1 MDQDKKKEIINKY
14 DSTSTFYDD
23 RYSKIQ
29 FEKYKLALKTNISSG
44 NLIIDIGCGTGLF
57 FNFLSYL
64 QKNKERPSYLYVGT
78 DISFEMLKVFSSKE
92 RREDKKLKCNLNLVL
107 SDIENLPFRN
117 NIFQKTFS
125 FTSIQNL
132 PDIRKGLNEI
142 FRISRINTDI
152 VISILKKT
160 ISIDYILNILK
171 NRVKNLETIRI
182 HNLED
187 IIFIF
192 KLQKKN

>member
-132 PDIRKGLNEI
+132 PDI
-142 FRISRINTDI
+142 
-152 VISILKKT
+152 
-160 ISIDYILNILK
+160 
-171 NRVKNLETIRI
+171 
-182 HNLED
+182 
-187 IIFIF
+187 
-192 KLQKKN
+192 